1 MNRDSPASLRLR
13 PATIEDARLL
23 HKWVNA
29 LDSLGQKN
37 KTCELIP
44 WPVHK
49 RWCEA
54 RVDDPGC
61 LMEIAEIEGNPAGQV
76 RLELKT
82 GGHHVDIY
90 IVPEQ
95 RGRGI
100 AHVAL
105 QDVLSR
111 VSDRPLIAEV
121 RRDNA
126 ASLRLFLGLGF
137 RETGQELDLVTLKLE
152 E

>member
-1 MNRDSPASLRLR
+1 MSRDDPGALRLR
-13 PATIEDARLL
+13 PATIEDARML
-23 HKWVNA
+23 HKWVNEP
-29 LDSLGQKN
+29 DSLAQKN
-37 KTCELIP
+37 TTQEPVP
-44 WPVHK
+44 WNVHNL
-49 RWCEA
+49 WLEA

-61 LMEIAEIEGNPAGQV
+61 TIEIVELEGDPAGQV

-121 RRDNA
+121 RRNNA